1 MSMSHQH
8 HYHHSHLGS
17 PVKQESPSSSPSSS
31 SPYLNKEQI
40 KQENP
45 SSSSSTS
52 YPSYHAQTFPI
63 PPGQTSSYSQSSPY
77 NINGHLMGLNMQSH
91 GSGLMSGAA
100 SGAATPVLSNS
111 ALSNSSAPSS
121 PTLNNNYNYN
131 SSIGGS
137 GGSGT
142 GANSNSNANSPY
154 LQHQQPYH
162 QYQHSYH
169 HGSNLASSGYYN
181 SNSGNGNNNGNGSS
195 NNNSNN
201 NSNSNNSNNNSP
213 PYSSQTSSQNH
224 VQFSTPGRT
233 QYSSLVPPLS
243 ETTYAQYHQLLA
255 SPFGSSASTPY
266 HSNHSTPYS
275 SMPASPTLEYQQLPG
290 SSLAPKPKRRQVK
303 NACVNCQKACKKCD
317 EGRPCTRCVKYGLTD
332 TCVDS
337 TRKVRKKGVKR
348 GPYKRRPPPSQLGTS
363 SSVSTSPTMRNAVAP
378 GLPGYVSEP
387 VTAINSP
394 TQSHM
399 LPFTSTAPM
408 GHLSAP
414 LDFGYDNGSSGSS
427 NYAFHSQR
435 MESNYAPS
443 YTPSYSGASIY
454 ASPYGVSSNSHL
466 P

>member
-1 MSMSHQH
+1 M
-8 HYHHSHLGS
+8 
-17 PVKQESPSSSPSSS
+17 SSSALLAQRALSTHHWCHLCPRPRTHNTTSCWHRPSAQVLRRLTTRTTRLLTARCQ
-31 SPYLNKEQI
+31 PH
-40 KQENP
+40 P
-45 SSSSSTS
+45 RSSTS
-52 YPSYHAQTFPI
+52 SC
-63 PPGQTSSYSQSSPY
+63 
-77 NINGHLMGLNMQSH
+77 LDR
-91 GSGLMSGAA
+91 
-100 SGAATPVLSNS
+100 VW
-111 ALSNSSAPSS
+111 
-121 PTLNNNYNYN
+121 
-131 SSIGGS
+131 
-137 GGSGT
+137 
-142 GANSNSNANSPY
+142 
-154 LQHQQPYH
+154 
-162 QYQHSYH
+162 
-169 HGSNLASSGYYN
+169 
-181 SNSGNGNNNGNGSS
+181 
-195 NNNSNN
+195 
-201 NSNSNNSNNNSP
+201 
-213 PYSSQTSSQNH
+213 
-224 VQFSTPGRT
+224 
-233 QYSSLVPPLS
+233 PLS
-243 ETTYAQYHQLLA
+243 RSVAKSRMHVTNTQ
-255 SPFGSSASTPY
+255 
-266 HSNHSTPYS
+266 
-275 SMPASPTLEYQQLPG
+275 
-290 SSLAPKPKRRQVK
+290 PKK
-303 NACVNCQKACKKCD
+303 VNCQKACKKCD

-427 NYAFHSQR
+427 SYAFHSQR

>member
-1 MSMSHQH
+1 MSHQH

-17 PVKQESPSSSPSSS
+17 PVKQESPSSSPH
-31 SPYLNKEQI
+31 LNKDQI

-45 SSSSSTS
+45 SSSSTSSSTS
-52 YPSYHAQTFPI
+52 WPSYHAQTSI
-63 PPGQTSSYSQSSPY
+63 LPPGQTSSYSQSSPY
-77 NINGHLMGLNMQSH
+77 SIGGHLMGLNMSH
-91 GSGLMSGAA
+91 SSGLMSGPT

-121 PTLNNNYNYN
+121 PTLNSSYNWNNVNTN
-131 SSIGGS
+131 GS
-137 GGSGT
+137 GAGT
-142 GANSNSNANSPY
+142 GANSNANSPY

-162 QYQHSYH
+162 QYQHSH
-169 HGSNLASSGYYN
+169 HHSNLASSGYY
-181 SNSGNGNNNGNGSS
+181 SS
-195 NNNSNN
+195 NNGS
-201 NSNSNNSNNNSP
+201 NSNSNNSNSNNNNNNNNSGSNSNNSP
-213 PYSSQTSSQNH
+213 PYSSSTSSQHH
-224 VQFSTPGRT
+224 VQFSTPGPART

-255 SPFGSSASTPY
+255 SPFSSSASTPY

-290 SSLAPKPKRRQVK
+290 SGLAPKPKRRQVK

-427 NYAFHSQR
+427 SYAFHSQR

>member
-1 MSMSHQH
+1 MAHDG
-8 HYHHSHLGS
+8 LGWGIEKLLGRFFS
-17 PVKQESPSSSPSSS
+17 LCVANRRNDYF
-31 SPYLNKEQI
+31 YLNKFY
-40 KQENP
+40 
-45 SSSSSTS
+45 T
-52 YPSYHAQTFPI
+52 
-63 PPGQTSSYSQSSPY
+63 G
-77 NINGHLMGLNMQSH
+77 
-91 GSGLMSGAA
+91 
-100 SGAATPVLSNS
+100 TPHNV
-111 ALSNSSAPSS
+111 
-121 PTLNNNYNYN
+121 
-131 SSIGGS
+131 I
-137 GGSGT
+137 
-142 GANSNSNANSPY
+142 
-154 LQHQQPYH
+154 
-162 QYQHSYH
+162 
-169 HGSNLASSGYYN
+169 
-181 SNSGNGNNNGNGSS
+181 
-195 NNNSNN
+195 
-201 NSNSNNSNNNSP
+201 SP
-213 PYSSQTSSQNH
+213 PFISLWHAHSPHPITHSFNSLWCLSIVVFAILTYSRIR
-224 VQFSTPGRT
+224 V
-233 QYSSLVPPLS
+233 YSSL
-243 ETTYAQYHQLLA
+243 
-255 SPFGSSASTPY
+255 
-266 HSNHSTPYS
+266 
-275 SMPASPTLEYQQLPG
+275 
-290 SSLAPKPKRRQVK
+290 
-303 NACVNCQKACKKCD
+303 VNCQKACKKCD
-317 EGRPCTRCVKYGLTD
+317 EGRPCTRCIKYGLTD